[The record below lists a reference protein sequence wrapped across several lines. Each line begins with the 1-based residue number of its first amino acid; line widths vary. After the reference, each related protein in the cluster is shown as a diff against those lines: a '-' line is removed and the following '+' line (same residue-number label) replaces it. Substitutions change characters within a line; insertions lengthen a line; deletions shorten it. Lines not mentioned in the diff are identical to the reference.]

1 MDKWIDLIRQKLEN
15 WATAF
20 IKLLPNLAI
29 AILVFIAFFFL
40 AKLIRRLSRKL
51 MLKISHRP
59 VISGLMATIVYIIV
73 LMMGLFIS
81 LELMHLDKAVTTLLA
96 GAGVIGLALG
106 FAFQDLTANFISGI
120 FIIFRKP
127 FDAGHVVETNG
138 FTGTVELI
146 QLRSTT
152 IKTMQGLQVILPNKD
167 IFQKAITNY
176 TLSERRRIDL
186 VFTLP
191 VKTYN
196 KEVLEKIRA
205 AVADVHELDDS
216 TPPEIHFTEMAGDNI
231 KLEVWCWV
239 KNTMPESFYRA
250 RHEIIQNIQAALA
263 ADVTP

>member
-1 MDKWIDLIRQKLEN
+1 MDKWIELIRQKLSA
-15 WATAF
+15 WATEF
-20 IKLLPNLAI
+20 VRLLPNLVI
-29 AILVFIAFFFL
+29 AILVFIIFFFL
-40 AKLIRRLSRKL
+40 AKLARRFSQKL
-51 MLKISHRP
+51 MLKISRRP
-59 VISGLMATIVYIIV
+59 VISGLMATVVYIII

-106 FAFQDLTANFISGI
+106 FAFQDLTANFISGV

-138 FTGTVELI
+138 FTGTIELI

-167 IFQKAITNY
+167 IFQKPITNY

-191 VKTYN
+191 VKANT
-196 KEVLEKIRA
+196 KEMLDRIRA
-205 AVADVHELDDS
+205 AVGDVSELDRDAP
-216 TPPEIHFTEMAGDNI
+216 TEIHFTEIAGDNI
-231 KLEVWCWV
+231 KLEIWCWV

-250 RHEIIQNIQAALA
+250 RNEVIQKMQTVLA
-263 ADVTP
+263 ADNKP